1 MNKALDRP
9 QAGFS
14 MIELLVAIG
23 VLLAISSV
31 VTSGLLQ
38 MTQSERTIWNRTEMH
53 SGVRSATEL
62 LQQEVGQA
70 GRVALPGVVTLTAA
84 VAAAGATVNVSS
96 TAGMFVNELLVVD
109 TGANQE
115 TVLLTAIAGN
125 QITASAVDNLAHV
138 SQASFAVAHNVGAVV
153 AVFGG
158 FKQGIIP
165 DNVANGSDQWH
176 LKLFGDI
183 NGDGAMVYVEYFCD
197 TAGGNLYR
205 TMVAWNAANKP
216 APSAATILLS
226 NVKSNPANAAC
237 FLYQRDPTNAYVLD
251 VAVTLTVETQQV
263 DPITKVKQQETKALL
278 NISPRNVVGAWSLHG
293 AGYDNRVQ
301 PTPANITNLLP
312 PPAL

>member
-1 MNKALDRP
+1 MSKELDRS
-9 QAGFS
+9 QGGFS
-14 MIELLVAIG
+14 MVELLVAVG
-23 VLLAISSV
+23 VLLVISSV

-70 GRVALPGVVTLTAA
+70 GRVALPGAVTLTAA

-109 TGANQE
+109 AGAKQE
-115 TVLLTAIAGN
+115 TVRITAIAGN
-125 QITASAVDNLAHV
+125 QITASAIDNTGAV
-138 SQASFAVAHNVGAVV
+138 AQASFAQQHNIGAVV
-153 AVFGG
+153 TVSGG
-158 FKQGIIP
+158 FKEGIIP
-165 DNVANGSDQWH
+165 DTVANGSDAWH

-205 TMVAWNAANKP
+205 TMVAWNAAVKP
-216 APSAATILLS
+216 GPSAAAILLS
-226 NVKSNPANAAC
+226 NVKPNPANAAC
-237 FLYQRDPTNAYVLD
+237 FLFQRDSTNTYVLD

-278 NISPRNVVGAWSLHG
+278 NISPRNVVAAWSLHG
-293 AGYDNRVQ
+293 NQYDNRVQ

-312 PPAL
+312 PAL